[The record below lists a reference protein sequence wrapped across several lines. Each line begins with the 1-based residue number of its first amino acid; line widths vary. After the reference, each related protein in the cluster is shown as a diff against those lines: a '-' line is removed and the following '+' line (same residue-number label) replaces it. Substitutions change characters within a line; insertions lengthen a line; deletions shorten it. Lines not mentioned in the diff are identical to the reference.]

1 MRRGLSRLL
10 VAIGAVLIALLMVAS
25 ILAYFLRLRPSGP
38 VSPPSP
44 QLLSQYLGGNWSLNP
59 NRSYLVTFDTANDSA
74 LLRYLNGT
82 TVPRKINGT
91 YASEFMMPGPDGGP
105 DGGLPA
111 WIRVYTFMGR
121 NGTYVV
127 FEVFKAN
134 STQITWTLQ
143 SLERRFGSPSDV
155 NGVEYY
161 VETPYAPLLRI
172 TYVYAIYGDYLI
184 VVGTNLTS
192 PGPGLGLLVV
202 KYALSLP

>member
-1 MRRGLSRLL
+1 MRSGVSRLL
-10 VAIGAVLIALLMVAS
+10 VAIGAILISILMVAS
-25 ILAYFLRLRPSGP
+25 ILAYFLRLRPGGP
-38 VSPPSP
+38 VSPPSA
-44 QLLSQYLGGNWSLNP
+44 QLLSQYLGGSWSLSP
-59 NRSYLVTFDTANDSA
+59 NRSYLVTFSPANESA
-74 LLRYLNGT
+74 LIRYLNGT
-82 TVPRKINGT
+82 TVTRKINGT
-91 YASEFMMPGPDGGP
+91 YGSEFMMPGPGGGP

-111 WIRVYTFMGR
+111 WIRVYTFVGR

-134 STQITWTLQ
+134 STQISWTLQ
-143 SLERRFGSPSDV
+143 SLERKFGPPSEV
-155 NGVEYY
+155 NGVKYY

-184 VVGTNLTS
+184 VVGTNLAS